1 MLGQQP
7 YTKRKKEAQ
16 KRMKEFD
23 YEEKT
28 YKKQRTHGDK
38 LYTASEIR
46 IEQTLQITKEN
57 TEEKMCNAEEAIEA
71 NETITVNKIIIV
83 PVDSSSIS
91 SSTKDSSMH
100 SARREFKNTADT
112 KKQRR
117 GHK

>member
-1 MLGQQP
+1 
-7 YTKRKKEAQ
+7 
-16 KRMKEFD
+16 MKEFD

-71 NETITVNKIIIV
+71 NEQTITINKIILV
-83 PVDSSSIS
+83 PVKGLDSSSIS

-100 SARREFKNTADT
+100 SARREFKNTVDT
-112 KKQRR
+112 KKQRK
-117 GHK
+117 GLKKQK